1 MHIRL
6 FQFWLYTTI
15 RRELET
21 LEGDSNAIDAFIR
34 QVSDPG
40 TTPWRNGVRR
50 RNLLL
55 IREGR
60 FGPHPMRY
68 PISY

>member
-21 LEGDSNAIDAFIR
+21 LEGASIAIDAFIR

-40 TTPWRNGVRR
+40 TTPWRNGVPF
-50 RNLLL
+50 L
-55 IREGR
+55 
-60 FGPHPMRY
+60 
-68 PISY
+68 